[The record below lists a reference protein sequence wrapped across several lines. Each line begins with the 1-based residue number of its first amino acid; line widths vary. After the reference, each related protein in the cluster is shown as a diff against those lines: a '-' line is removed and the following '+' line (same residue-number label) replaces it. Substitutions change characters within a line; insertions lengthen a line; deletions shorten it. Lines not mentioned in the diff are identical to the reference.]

1 MEVSGDSVSW
11 KCHEAETDP
20 SCPEH
25 WAVFNNSCYYLIDGG
40 SSKLSDVKKKCK
52 QMSAKLPIIKSK
64 AENTFIVDLMSKQNV
79 AWVWLGMMRKQ
90 GKMVWFDNTPAE
102 PSNRALY
109 SAWGKKEPSNKK
121 NEDCAYLDFHKKT
134 WDDNKCDH
142 TPSSGPS
149 VLCQKK
155 RKKDGSSKT
164 E

>member
-1 MEVSGDSVSW
+1 
-11 KCHEAETDP
+11 
-20 SCPEH
+20 
-25 WAVFNNSCYYLIDGG
+25 
-40 SSKLSDVKKKCK
+40 
-52 QMSAKLPIIKSK
+52 MSAKLPIIKSDSV
-64 AENTFIVDLMSKQNV
+64 NNFILTVV
-79 AWVWLGMMRKQ
+79 EEWVWLGMKRYN
-90 GKMVWFDNTPAE
+90 GRMVWFDNTPAE

-109 SAWGKKEPSNKK
+109 SAWGEKEPSNKK

-164 E
+164 EG